1 MNIKAYYN
9 LTERRSKVESYIE
22 DYDVVIKELR
32 DEAKKLK
39 KGSMERQEL
48 MKRANDLKN
57 DSTYREL
64 QIELRTLN
72 YCINTVF
79 YN

>member
-1 MNIKAYYN
+1 MNTKAYYN

-22 DYDVVIKELR
+22 DYDVLIKELR
-32 DEAKKLK
+32 DEGKKLK
-39 KGSMERQEL
+39 KGSVERQEL
-48 MKRANDLKN
+48 MERANGLKN
-57 DSTYREL
+57 DSVYREL
-64 QIELRTLN
+64 QTELKVLN

>member
-1 MNIKAYYN
+1 MNTKAYYN
-9 LTERRSKVESYIE
+9 LTERRNKIESYIE
-22 DYDVVIKELR
+22 DYEVAIKELR

-39 KGSMERQEL
+39 KGSPERQEL

-57 DSTYREL
+57 DITYRERL
-64 QIELRTLN
+64 IELRTLN
-72 YCINTVF
+72 YCINIVF

>member
-1 MNIKAYYN
+1 MNTKAYYN
-9 LTERRSKVESYIE
+9 LTERRNKIESYIE
-22 DYDVVIKELR
+22 DYEVAIKELR

-39 KGSMERQEL
+39 KGSPERQEL

-57 DSTYREL
+57 DIAYRER
-64 QIELRTLN
+64 ITELKTLN
-72 YCINTVF
+72 YCINIVF

>member
-1 MNIKAYYN
+1 MNVKAYYN
-9 LTERRSKVESYIE
+9 LTERRSKVERYIE

-32 DEAKKLK
+32 DEDKKLK

>member
-1 MNIKAYYN
+1 MNVKAYYN
-9 LTERRSKVESYIE
+9 LTERRSKVERYIE

>member
-1 MNIKAYYN
+1 MNTKAYYN
-9 LTERRSKVESYIE
+9 LTERRNKIESYIE
-22 DYDVVIKELR
+22 DYEVAIKELR

-39 KGSMERQEL
+39 KGSPERQEL

-57 DSTYREL
+57 DITYRGR
-64 QIELRTLN
+64 ITELRTLN
-72 YCINTVF
+72 YCINIVF

>member
-1 MNIKAYYN
+1 MNVKAYYN
-9 LTERRSKVESYIE
+9 LTERRSKVERYIE

-48 MKRANDLKN
+48 MERANGLKN

-64 QIELRTLN
+64 KIELRTLN